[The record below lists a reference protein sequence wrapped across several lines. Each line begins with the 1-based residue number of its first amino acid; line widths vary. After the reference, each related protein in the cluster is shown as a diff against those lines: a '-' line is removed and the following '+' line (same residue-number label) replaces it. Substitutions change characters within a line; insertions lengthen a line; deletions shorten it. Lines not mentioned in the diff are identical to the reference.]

1 MTMTIRDEPPQR
13 ATSDTATLP
22 RIALPPLVP
31 PTREEIER
39 RRVLYDR
46 VRRRRAEIGPIGIRS
61 DELIHQARE
70 DSDRPRRLIPDA

>member
-1 MTMTIRDEPPQR
+1 MTVQDQQSNRSG
-13 ATSDTATLP
+13 SDAATLP

-31 PTREEIER
+31 PTCEEIER
-39 RRVLYDR
+39 RRILYER

-70 DSDRPRRLIPDA
+70 DSGETDG